1 MDNITLKILR
11 KKLGLSLSQAAA
23 RVHVTPRTWA
33 RYEAGDR
40 KIPEGVVH
48 LFCIESGIEY
58 ERVISSLAMD
68 VARRIAFVFARA
80 IKSKK
85 T

>member
-1 MDNITLKILR
+1 MKPDDLKKLR
-11 KKLGLSLSQAAA
+11 NKLGLSISQAAA

-48 LFCIESGIEY
+48 LFCVESNIEY
-58 ERVISSLAMD
+58 DRVRLSQMMD
-68 VARRIAFVFARA
+68 AARRIAFILANT
-80 IKSKK
+80 KL
-85 T
+85 

>member
-1 MDNITLKILR
+1 MAGDGGADMEGSKLKALR

-48 LFCIESGIEY
+48 LFCVQSGVKY
-58 ERVISSLAMD
+58 PL
-68 VARRIAFVFARA
+68 
-80 IKSKK
+80 
-85 T
+85 